1 MKIKDE
7 KAIFLIYKKQQEALT
22 AKETALLDAWL
33 NQNTENAKKAEQ
45 LLAQFEDTES
55 LVLPEFKNK
64 ARVWQKI
71 QKQMVTSEKK
81 KEKAFIAS
89 LSPAWTYALVFLCL
103 LGLGYRFFLYP
114 VQIIATQ
121 KGERTHHVLADGSSF
136 DLNSQ
141 SRIQFSNSFGKKNR
155 IVTLSGEAFFQ
166 VEKGAFPFIVKT
178 GQGICTV
185 TGTKFNVRAREQET
199 ILSVEEGQVKFQNK
213 KSIDSTVVVEAHQ
226 ISEVQFDK
234 APTSPR
240 MADAQA
246 IAAWREGVLVFK
258 QAPVKEVIK
267 ELERF
272 YDIVIKMDTTTVKK
286 KTLTATMNQLTAD
299 QAVGSI
305 CQTLKLQYQ
314 KEGKT
319 YHLH

>member
-7 KAIFLIYKKQQEALT
+7 KAIFLIYKKQQELLT
-22 AKETALLDAWL
+22 AKETAQLDAWL
-33 NQNTENAKKAEQ
+33 NQNAENAKKSEQ
-45 LLAQFEDTES
+45 LLAQLEDTES

-64 ARVWQKI
+64 ARVWQGI
-71 QKQMVTSEKK
+71 QRQMVTSEKR
-81 KEKAFIAS
+81 KEKALIAS
-89 LSPAWTYALVFLCL
+89 FSPAWAYALVFLFF

-114 VQIIATQ
+114 VQTIATP
-121 KGERTHHVLADGSSF
+121 KGGRSHYVLADGSSF

-141 SRIQFSNSFGKKNR
+141 SRIQFPKSFGEKNR

-166 VEKGAFPFIVKT
+166 VEKGTFPFIVKT
-178 GQGICTV
+178 EQGICTV

-199 ILSVEEGQVKFQNK
+199 VLSVEEGQVKFQNTK
-213 KSIDSTVVVEAHQ
+213 GIDSTVFVEAHQ
-226 ISEVQFDK
+226 ISEVRFDK

-240 MADAQA
+240 IADAHT

-258 QAPVKEVIK
+258 QTPVKEVIE

-272 YDIVIKMDTTTVKK
+272 YDIVIKMDTATLKK

-305 CQTLKLQYQ
+305 CQTLQLQYQ